1 MKRTSNRHMCVTSN
15 RENVAPGGLKKIQNL
30 VQTHSIYD
38 SKAEE
43 CISVGLT
50 KTGCGQRAPD
60 YDTKPGGCTA
70 NYHIKPGNGWAPA
83 QEGRLDTCW
92 RCLPGTHSLPVSQGL
107 CPDLTPWRMSS
118 MTPKSFCGTYVSTWP
133 TSTPPHPTSGCP
145 QCQRWQ
151 VKNEQTQHSLKGS
164 RPPSASALTA
174 KPEDR
179 VQSLDPHEIGGSR
192 EPTPVLVLISTCL
205 SWQCVRTREAV
216 E

>member
-1 MKRTSNRHMCVTSN
+1 MQGFQKRLDRNTEWASRCWHPVCTTVKTSCWGSHRNLLGAAPSLARPILKMGNVT
-15 RENVAPGGLKKIQNL
+15 GGPLAHHTLPLFFHKRGQTSTKPKGHRKAVTTGEEDFQQAHVCDVKQGECGPWWPRKIQNL
-30 VQTHSIYD
+30 VQTHSVYD

-107 CPDLTPWRMSS
+107 CPELTP
-118 MTPKSFCGTYVSTWP
+118 
-133 TSTPPHPTSGCP
+133 
-145 QCQRWQ
+145 
-151 VKNEQTQHSLKGS
+151 
-164 RPPSASALTA
+164 
-174 KPEDR
+174 
-179 VQSLDPHEIGGSR
+179 
-192 EPTPVLVLISTCL
+192 
-205 SWQCVRTREAV
+205 
-216 E
+216 